1 MHVQRLSVQNI
12 RSIDRLDLRL
22 APEEL
27 AGWHVILGDNGAGKT
42 TLVRALAV
50 ALVGEANAHASRQDW
65 SHWLSEGQDSAS
77 ISVQLKPDE
86 RDGWTGSGRRG
97 SGSVQ
102 FGVGISLA
110 NNGETDRQ
118 ARIKFSNKRYAS
130 RTIWGNGDGW
140 FSASFG
146 AFRRFAGS
154 DPAMDRLYLS
164 HHRLAAHLSAFGE
177 NVALGE
183 SLRWLQTLKIQELTD
198 EPYASEILRTVIA
211 FINRADLLPHGTRI
225 DNVTSER
232 VYVVDGRGS
241 CVDVEEMS
249 DGYRSILS
257 LVFELLRLLFSAY
270 GSQVAL
276 KGIDGDAGIVK
287 LSGVVAIDEI
297 DAHLHPNWQK
307 RIGTWFVEHFPSV
320 QFFVTTHSPLICRAA
335 QRGSVWLLPTPGS
348 SDNPKRIRG
357 NDLDRLVLGSVL
369 EAYSTELFGKD
380 VVRSSLSKARL
391 ERLAHLNQKR
401 FAEELDEDEMDELNQ
416 LRSILA
422 ATPNASTIG

>member
-1 MHVQRLSVQNI
+1 MHVQRLSVRNI

-42 TLVRALAV
+42 ALVRALAV
-50 ALVGEANAHASRQDW
+50 ALIGEANAHASRQDW
-65 SHWLSEGQDSAS
+65 SHWLSAGRDSGL
-77 ISVQLKPDE
+77 ISVQLKPHAC
-86 RDGWTGSGRRG
+86 DGWTGSGRRG
-97 SGSVQ
+97 RGPVKFS
-102 FGVGISLA
+102 VGISLA
-110 NNGETDRQ
+110 NNGGTDRQ
-118 ARIKFSNKRYAS
+118 ARIKFSDKRYSS
-130 RTIWGNGDGW
+130 RTIWGDGDGW

-164 HHRLAAHLSAFGE
+164 HPRLAAHLSAFGE

-198 EPYASEILRTVIA
+198 EHYASEILRTVIA
-211 FINRADLLPHGTRI
+211 FVNRADLLPHGTRI

-232 VYVVDGRGS
+232 VNIVDGRGT

-270 GSQVAL
+270 GSKEAL
-276 KGIDGDAGIVK
+276 RGIARKAGIVK
-287 LSGVVAIDEI
+287 LPGVVAIDEI

-307 RIGTWFVEHFPSV
+307 RIGTWFVKHFPNV

-335 QRGSVWLLPTPGS
+335 QQGSVWLLPTPGS
-348 SDNPKRIRG
+348 GDTPKRIQG
-357 NDLDRLVLGSVL
+357 NDLRRLIFGNVL
-369 EAYSTELFGKD
+369 EAYGTELFGKG
-380 VVRSSLSKARL
+380 VVRSSSSRAML

-401 FAEELDEDEMDELNQ
+401 LAKELDAAEGQELDQ

-422 ATPNASTIG
+422 TTPNVSATG